1 MLAQLF
7 FAGANIFYKMLCFD
21 TFRLKWFKLFVFN
34 RNCKAISE
42 HHKKTFKRG
51 LNGYF

>member
-21 TFRLKWFKLFVFN
+21 TFRLKWFKFFPNFRILTPK
-34 RNCKAISE
+34 KAN
-42 HHKKTFKRG
+42 KKYIKQ
-51 LNGYF
+51 LIYKHL